1 MKRSEM
7 IMRLAL
13 ILLGLSLL
21 VPAQTWAKAPPRT
34 VQYEGKLQDA
44 QRKPGGGVY
53 KLSFSLHR
61 SAKRGKSLWTESHF
75 VSVENGLYSLELGL
89 KRPIPK
95 KLKLGKLYLAVSLTG
110 GPEIVRER
118 VNLNTV
124 TGVSK
129 EEPTAS
135 KPTRSQGNSVRS
147 DAKGRTV
154 VDYAENAGL
163 AFEAEHAKVSDKVGN
178 MSEADILASIR
189 DAGGKAGLGSG
200 KRYTGSAGGDGGVQY
215 ELKCPKGHVVTG
227 VRGGSGIYLDS
238 IQLIC
243 SPLE

>member
-1 MKRSEM
+1 MTRSEFT
-7 IMRLAL
+7 MRLIL
-13 ILLGLSLL
+13 ILLSLCL
-21 VPAQTWAKAPPRT
+21 LMPTQASAKAESRT

-44 QRKPGGGVY
+44 QRKPVGGVY

-75 VSVENGLYSLELGL
+75 VSVEDGLYALELGH

-118 VNLNTV
+118 VNLDKV
-124 TGVSK
+124 SGV
-129 EEPTAS
+129 EGVRAS
-135 KPTRSQGNSVRS
+135 SDAPRRKDVKVRS
-147 DAKGRTV
+147 DAKGRSV

-163 AFEAEHAKVSDKVGN
+163 AFEAEHAKVADKVGN
-178 MSEADILASIR
+178 MTEADILTSIR
-189 DAGGKAGLGSG
+189 DAGGKANLGNG